1 MNNRIITAL
10 SFFVVPVMVLA
21 NSFAIVIDR
30 TTYSKAKDAVE
41 NYRKAVE
48 HDGLK
53 TYLIAAEWANP
64 SQVRDSLKAL
74 YNRDKTLEGCVLVG
88 DIPIAM
94 IRNAQ
99 HMTTAFKMNEQ
110 TFPIRESSVPSD
122 RFYDDLHL
130 KFKYLSQDKEDSAL
144 YYYKLTEDSP
154 QRLNPNFYSARIR
167 YPEGKDG
174 DKYQAIADFLNKAA
188 KAKYAQPNK
197 LDQVVSYNGASYNM
211 DCLMVYMDEEKAYR
225 ENFPL
230 AFQNGTGFKHWNF
243 RMNHAMRNYLLSEL
257 KRDGID
263 VFMFHEHGAPD
274 QQLVN
279 GNEACQETSSRLA
292 SVKREI
298 YSHTKKRA
306 KKGESLDSLQ
316 QMFSVKFG
324 LAAGFWDDYANAEYW
339 KKDSIAHAESYI
351 SLPDLENIVSNPTF
365 VMFDACYNG
374 SFQDKDQIAGRY
386 IFNPGSTLVVQG
398 NTRNVLQDRWTIE
411 MIGLLSHG
419 IRVGQYNKLVAT
431 LEGHLIGDPTVRF
444 APISANTVSTDIL
457 TKADNRKYWNRLTKS
472 KYPDIQSLALR
483 MLADCDFGL
492 SEGNEK
498 AKATTSAMLLSTFRT
513 SPFNTVRMEALKM
526 LSRYGGEDFTE
537 AVRLGLNDPYERIA
551 RSSAD
556 YAGRIGDVSLLPDIV
571 RVLFEDEDRIRIQYQ
586 LNTSLFL
593 FPKEKVIDEVHRYL
607 SASNRM
613 DKKAEMEK
621 AVGSIADNFAFR
633 DRGDSV
639 IMDAKA
645 KTDKRIS
652 AIRFLRNNPRTQSL
666 DTYLAFLND
675 TSVPQN
681 LRVLMAE
688 ALGWFDLSCRK
699 ADIRSFIR
707 KMLVE
712 GQPDEL
718 KEELLQ
724 TLERLR

>member
-130 KFKYLSQDKEDSAL
+130 KFKYLSQDKDDSAL

-457 TKADNRKYWNRLTKS
+457 TKADNRKHWNRLTKS

-483 MLADCDFGL
+483 MLTDCDFGL

-498 AKATTSAMLLSTFRT
+498 AKAATSAMLLSTFRT

-526 LSRYGGEDFTE
+526 LSRYGGGDFTE

-556 YAGRIGDVSLLPDIV
+556 YAGRIGDVSLLPDMV

-593 FPKEKVIDEVHRYL
+593 FPKEKVIDEVRRYL

-621 AVGSIADNFAFR
+621 AVESIADNFAFR

-666 DTYLAFLND
+666 DTYLTFLND

>member
-10 SFFVVPVMVLA
+10 SFFVAPVMVLA

-48 HDGLK
+48 HDGLN

-167 YPEGKDG
+167 YPEGKNG

-444 APISANTVSTDIL
+444 APISANTVSMDIM

-498 AKATTSAMLLSTFRT
+498 ARAATSAMLLSTFRT

>member
-130 KFKYLSQDKEDSAL
+130 KFKYLSQDKDDSAL

-263 VFMFHEHGAPD
+263 VFMFHEHGASD

-351 SLPDLENIVSNPTF
+351 SLPDLENLVSNPTF

-556 YAGRIGDVSLLPDIV
+556 YAGRIGDVSLLPDMV

-621 AVGSIADNFAFR
+621 AVESIADNFAFR

-699 ADIRSFIR
+699 ADIRFFIR

>member
-53 TYLIAAEWANP
+53 TYLIVAEWANP
-64 SQVRDSLKAL
+64 SQVKDSLKAL
-74 YNRDKTLEGCVLVG
+74 YNRDKTLEGCVLIG

-483 MLADCDFGL
+483 MLTDCDFGL

-498 AKATTSAMLLSTFRT
+498 AKAATSAMLLSTFRT

-593 FPKEKVIDEVHRYL
+593 FPKEKVIDEVRRYL

-621 AVGSIADNFAFR
+621 AVESIADNFAFR

>member
-10 SFFVVPVMVLA
+10 SFFVAPVMVLA

-167 YPEGKDG
+167 YPEGKNG

-444 APISANTVSTDIL
+444 APISANTVSMDIM

-498 AKATTSAMLLSTFRT
+498 ARAATSAMLLSTFRT

-526 LSRYGGEDFTE
+526 LSRYGGEDFIE

>member
-10 SFFVVPVMVLA
+10 SFFVAPVMVLA

-167 YPEGKDG
+167 YPEGKNG

-444 APISANTVSTDIL
+444 APISANTVSMDIM

-498 AKATTSAMLLSTFRT
+498 ARAATSAMLLSTFRT

-537 AVRLGLNDPYERIA
+537 AVRLGLNDPYERIV

>member
-130 KFKYLSQDKEDSAL
+130 KFKYLSQDKDDSAL

-386 IFNPGSTLVVQG
+386 IFNPGSALVVQG

-498 AKATTSAMLLSTFRT
+498 AKSTTSAMLLSTFRT

-526 LSRYGGEDFTE
+526 LSRYGGGDFTE

-556 YAGRIGDVSLLPDIV
+556 YAGRIGDVSLLPDMV

-593 FPKEKVIDEVHRYL
+593 FPKEKVIDEVRRYL

-621 AVGSIADNFAFR
+621 AVESIADNFAFR

-666 DTYLAFLND
+666 DTYLTFLND

>member
-10 SFFVVPVMVLA
+10 SFFVAPVMVLA

-167 YPEGKDG
+167 YPEGKNG

-257 KRDGID
+257 KRDSID

-324 LAAGFWDDYANAEYW
+324 LAAGFWNDYANAEYW

-444 APISANTVSTDIL
+444 APISANTVSMDIM

-498 AKATTSAMLLSTFRT
+498 ARAATSAMLLSTFRT

>member
-53 TYLIAAEWANP
+53 TYLIVAEWANP
-64 SQVRDSLKAL
+64 SQVKDSLKAL
-74 YNRDKTLEGCVLVG
+74 YNRDKTLEGCVLIG

-274 QQLVN
+274 QQLIN

-351 SLPDLENIVSNPTF
+351 SLPDLENLVSNPTF

-498 AKATTSAMLLSTFRT
+498 AKTATSAMLLSTFRT

-593 FPKEKVIDEVHRYL
+593 FPKEKVIDEVRRYL

-621 AVGSIADNFAFR
+621 AVESIADNFAFR

>member
-10 SFFVVPVMVLA
+10 SFFVVPVMALA

-351 SLPDLENIVSNPTF
+351 SLPDLENLVSNPTF

-483 MLADCDFGL
+483 MLTDCDFGL

-498 AKATTSAMLLSTFRT
+498 AKAATSAMLLSTFRT

-593 FPKEKVIDEVHRYL
+593 FPKEKVIDDVRRYL

-621 AVGSIADNFAFR
+621 AVESIADNFAFR

>member
-10 SFFVVPVMVLA
+10 SFFVAPVMVLA

-167 YPEGKDG
+167 YPEGKNG

-444 APISANTVSTDIL
+444 APISANTVSMDIM

-498 AKATTSAMLLSTFRT
+498 ARAATSAMLLSTFRT

>member
-498 AKATTSAMLLSTFRT
+498 ARAATSAMLLSTFRT

>member
-130 KFKYLSQDKEDSAL
+130 KFKYLSQDKDDSAL

-257 KRDGID
+257 KRDGFD

-526 LSRYGGEDFTE
+526 LSRYGGGDFTE

-556 YAGRIGDVSLLPDIV
+556 YAGRIGDVSLLPDMV

-593 FPKEKVIDEVHRYL
+593 FPKEKVIDEVRRYL

-621 AVGSIADNFAFR
+621 AVESIADNFAFR

-666 DTYLAFLND
+666 DTYLTFLND

>member
-1 MNNRIITAL
+1 
-10 SFFVVPVMVLA
+10 
-21 NSFAIVIDR
+21 
-30 TTYSKAKDAVE
+30 
-41 NYRKAVE
+41 
-48 HDGLK
+48 
-53 TYLIAAEWANP
+53 
-64 SQVRDSLKAL
+64 
-74 YNRDKTLEGCVLVG
+74 
-88 DIPIAM
+88 
-94 IRNAQ
+94 
-99 HMTTAFKMNEQ
+99 
-110 TFPIRESSVPSD
+110 
-122 RFYDDLHL
+122 
-130 KFKYLSQDKEDSAL
+130 
-144 YYYKLTEDSP
+144 
-154 QRLNPNFYSARIR
+154 
-167 YPEGKDG
+167 
-174 DKYQAIADFLNKAA
+174 
-188 KAKYAQPNK
+188 
-197 LDQVVSYNGASYNM
+197 
-211 DCLMVYMDEEKAYR
+211 MVYMDEEKAYR

-556 YAGRIGDVSLLPDIV
+556 YAGRIGDVSLLPDMV

-593 FPKEKVIDEVHRYL
+593 FPKEKVIDEVRRYL

-621 AVGSIADNFAFR
+621 AVESIADNFAFR

-666 DTYLAFLND
+666 DTYLTFLND

>member
-1 MNNRIITAL
+1 MITAL

-130 KFKYLSQDKEDSAL
+130 KFKYLSQDKDDSAL

-498 AKATTSAMLLSTFRT
+498 AKSTTSAMLLSTFRT

-526 LSRYGGEDFTE
+526 LSRYGGGDFTE

-556 YAGRIGDVSLLPDIV
+556 YAGRIGDVSLLPDMV

-593 FPKEKVIDEVHRYL
+593 FPKEKVIDEVRRYL

-621 AVGSIADNFAFR
+621 AVESIADNFAFR

-666 DTYLAFLND
+666 DTYLTFLND

>member
-130 KFKYLSQDKEDSAL
+130 KFKYLSQDKDDSAL

-483 MLADCDFGL
+483 MLTDCDFGL

-498 AKATTSAMLLSTFRT
+498 AKAATSAMLLSTFRT

-526 LSRYGGEDFTE
+526 LSRYGGGDFTE

-593 FPKEKVIDEVHRYL
+593 FPKEKVIDEVRRYL

-621 AVGSIADNFAFR
+621 AVESIADNFAFR

-666 DTYLAFLND
+666 DTYLTFLND

>member
-167 YPEGKDG
+167 YPEGKNG

-211 DCLMVYMDEEKAYR
+211 DCLMVYIDEEKAYR

-298 YSHTKKRA
+298 YSHTKKRT

-444 APISANTVSTDIL
+444 APISANTVSMDIM

-498 AKATTSAMLLSTFRT
+498 ARAATSAMLLSTFRT

-707 KMLVE
+707 KMLVK

>member
-10 SFFVVPVMVLA
+10 SFFVAPVMVLA

-167 YPEGKDG
+167 YPEGKNG

-444 APISANTVSTDIL
+444 APISANTVSMDIM

-498 AKATTSAMLLSTFRT
+498 ARAATSAMLLSTFRT

-526 LSRYGGEDFTE
+526 LSRYGGEYFTE

>member
-130 KFKYLSQDKEDSAL
+130 KFKYLSQDKDDSAL

>member
-483 MLADCDFGL
+483 MLTDCDFGL

-498 AKATTSAMLLSTFRT
+498 AKAATSAMLLSTFRT

-593 FPKEKVIDEVHRYL
+593 FPKEKVIDDVRRYL

-621 AVGSIADNFAFR
+621 AVESIADNFAFR

>member
-130 KFKYLSQDKEDSAL
+130 KFKYLSQDKDDSAL

-457 TKADNRKYWNRLTKS
+457 TKADNRKHWNRLTKS

-483 MLADCDFGL
+483 MLTDCDFGL

-498 AKATTSAMLLSTFRT
+498 AKAATSAMLLSTFRT

-718 KEELLQ
+718 KEESLQ

>member
-53 TYLIAAEWANP
+53 TYLIVAEWANP
-64 SQVRDSLKAL
+64 SQVKDSLKAL
-74 YNRDKTLEGCVLVG
+74 YNRDKTLEGCVLIG

-386 IFNPGSTLVVQG
+386 IFNSGSTLVVQG

-483 MLADCDFGL
+483 MLTDCDFGL

-498 AKATTSAMLLSTFRT
+498 AKAATSAMLLFTFRT

-526 LSRYGGEDFTE
+526 LSRYGGGDFTE

-593 FPKEKVIDEVHRYL
+593 FPKEKVIDEVRRYL

-621 AVGSIADNFAFR
+621 AVESIADNFAFR

-666 DTYLAFLND
+666 DTYLTFLND

-699 ADIRSFIR
+699 ADIRFFIR

-712 GQPDEL
+712 GQPDDL

>member
-130 KFKYLSQDKEDSAL
+130 KFKYLSQDKDDSAL

-457 TKADNRKYWNRLTKS
+457 TKADNRKHWNRLTKS

-498 AKATTSAMLLSTFRT
+498 AKSTTSAMLLSTFRT

-526 LSRYGGEDFTE
+526 LSRYGGGDFTE

-593 FPKEKVIDEVHRYL
+593 FPKEKVIDEVRRYL

-621 AVGSIADNFAFR
+621 AVESIADNFAFR

-666 DTYLAFLND
+666 DTYLTFLND

>member
-10 SFFVVPVMVLA
+10 SFFVAPVMVLA

-167 YPEGKDG
+167 YPEGKNG

-324 LAAGFWDDYANAEYW
+324 LAAGFWDDYANAEYR

-444 APISANTVSTDIL
+444 APISANTVSMDIM

-498 AKATTSAMLLSTFRT
+498 ARAATSAMLLSTFRT

>member
-10 SFFVVPVMVLA
+10 SFFVAPVMVLA

-167 YPEGKDG
+167 YPEGKNG

-339 KKDSIAHAESYI
+339 KKNSIAHAESYI

-444 APISANTVSTDIL
+444 APISANTVSMDIM

-498 AKATTSAMLLSTFRT
+498 ARAATSAMLLSTFRT

>member
-10 SFFVVPVMVLA
+10 SFFVAPVMVLA

-48 HDGLK
+48 HDGLN

-167 YPEGKDG
+167 YPEGKNG

-365 VMFDACYNG
+365 VMFDACYNA

-444 APISANTVSTDIL
+444 APISANTVSMDIM

-498 AKATTSAMLLSTFRT
+498 ARAATSAMLLSTFRT

>member
-10 SFFVVPVMVLA
+10 SFFVAPVMVLA

-99 HMTTAFKMNEQ
+99 NMTTAFKMNEQ

-167 YPEGKDG
+167 YPEGKNG

-444 APISANTVSTDIL
+444 APISANTVSMDIM

-498 AKATTSAMLLSTFRT
+498 ARAATSAMLLSTFRT

-526 LSRYGGEDFTE
+526 LSRYGGEDFIE

-712 GQPDEL
+712 GQSDEL

>member
-130 KFKYLSQDKEDSAL
+130 KFKYLSQDKDDSAL

-274 QQLVN
+274 QQLIN

-351 SLPDLENIVSNPTF
+351 SLPDLENLVSNPTF

-498 AKATTSAMLLSTFRT
+498 AKTATSAMLLSTFRT

-593 FPKEKVIDEVHRYL
+593 FPKEKVIDEVRRYL

-621 AVGSIADNFAFR
+621 AVESIADNFAFR

>member
-498 AKATTSAMLLSTFRT
+498 ARAATSAMLLSTFRT

-593 FPKEKVIDEVHRYL
+593 FPKEKVIDEVRRYL

-621 AVGSIADNFAFR
+621 AVESIADNFAFR

-666 DTYLAFLND
+666 DTYLTFLND

>member
-1 MNNRIITAL
+1 MNNKIITAL

-130 KFKYLSQDKEDSAL
+130 KFKYLSQDKDDSAL

-444 APISANTVSTDIL
+444 APISTNTVSTDIL

-498 AKATTSAMLLSTFRT
+498 AKAITSAMLLSTFRT

-593 FPKEKVIDEVHRYL
+593 FPKEKVIDEVRRYL

-621 AVGSIADNFAFR
+621 AVESIADNFAFR

>member
-10 SFFVVPVMVLA
+10 SFFVVPVMALA

-30 TTYSKAKDAVE
+30 TTYSKAKAAVE

-74 YNRDKTLEGCVLVG
+74 YNRDKTLEGCVLIG

-144 YYYKLTEDSP
+144 HYYKLAEDSP

-167 YPEGKDG
+167 YPEGKGG
-174 DKYQAIADFLNKAA
+174 DKYRAIANFLNKAA
-188 KAKYAQPNK
+188 KAKYAKANR

-230 AFQNGTGFKHWNF
+230 AFMDGTGFKHWNF
-243 RMNHAMRNYLLSEL
+243 RMDHAMRYHLLGEL
-257 KRDGID
+257 KREGID

-279 GNEACQETSSRLA
+279 GNEACDGTASRLA

-306 KKGESLDSLQ
+306 KKGEPLDSLQ
-316 QMFSVKFG
+316 RMFSAKFG
-324 LAAGFWDDYANAEYW
+324 LATGFWDDYANAEYW
-339 KKDSIAHAESYI
+339 KNDSIAHAESYI
-351 SLPDLENIVSNPTF
+351 SLPDLDSLVSNPTF

-419 IRVGQYNKLVAT
+419 IRVGQYNRLVAS

-444 APISANTVSTDIL
+444 TPISDNSISTDIVM
-457 TKADNRKYWNRLTKS
+457 KAGDRKYWNKQSKS
-472 KYPDIQSLALR
+472 PYADIRSLALR
-483 MLADCDFGL
+483 MLADCDCN
-492 SEGNEK
+492 GNDSDGK
-498 AKATTSAMLLSTFRT
+498 TRATTSAMLLNAFRT
-513 SPFNTVRMEALKM
+513 SPSNTVRMEALKM
-526 LSRYGGEDFTE
+526 LSRYGGDDFTE

-593 FPKEKVIDEVHRYL
+593 FPKEKVIGEVRRYL
-607 SASNRM
+607 DASCRM
-613 DKKAEMEK
+613 DKEEEMEK
-621 AVGSIADNFAFR
+621 AVKSISDNFAFR

-639 IMDAKA
+639 IMDAGA
-645 KTDKRIS
+645 KTDRRIA

-666 DTYLAFLND
+666 DAYLAFLGD
-675 TSVPQN
+675 ASAPLE

-699 ADIRSFIR
+699 ADIRSYIR
-707 KMLVE
+707 RMLGE
-712 GQPDEL
+712 TQPDEL

>member
-130 KFKYLSQDKEDSAL
+130 KFKYLSQDKDDSAL

-498 AKATTSAMLLSTFRT
+498 ARAATSAMLLSTFRT

-526 LSRYGGEDFTE
+526 LSRYGGGDFTE

-593 FPKEKVIDEVHRYL
+593 FPKEKVIDEVRRYL

-621 AVGSIADNFAFR
+621 AVESIADNFAFR

-666 DTYLAFLND
+666 DTYLTFLND

>member
-10 SFFVVPVMVLA
+10 SFFVAPVMVLA

-144 YYYKLTEDSP
+144 FYYKLTEDSP

-167 YPEGKDG
+167 YPEGKNG

-324 LAAGFWDDYANAEYW
+324 LAAGFWNDYANAEYW

-444 APISANTVSTDIL
+444 APISANTVSMDIM

-498 AKATTSAMLLSTFRT
+498 ARAATSAMLLSTFRT

>member
-74 YNRDKTLEGCVLVG
+74 YNRDRTLEGCVLVG

-130 KFKYLSQDKEDSAL
+130 KFKYLSQDKDDSAL

-230 AFQNGTGFKHWNF
+230 AFMDGTGFKHWNF
-243 RMNHAMRNYLLSEL
+243 RMDHAMRYHLLGEL
-257 KRDGID
+257 KREGID

-498 AKATTSAMLLSTFRT
+498 AKTATSAMLLSTFRT
-513 SPFNTVRMEALKM
+513 SSFNTVRMEALKM

-593 FPKEKVIDEVHRYL
+593 FPKEKVIDDVRRYL

-621 AVGSIADNFAFR
+621 AVESIADNFAFR

>member
-53 TYLIAAEWANP
+53 TYLIVAEWANP
-64 SQVRDSLKAL
+64 SQVKDSLKAL
-74 YNRDKTLEGCVLVG
+74 YNRDKTLEGCVLIG

-351 SLPDLENIVSNPTF
+351 SLPDLENLVSNPTF

-498 AKATTSAMLLSTFRT
+498 AKTATSAMLLSTFRT

-593 FPKEKVIDEVHRYL
+593 FPKEKVIDEVRRYL

-621 AVGSIADNFAFR
+621 AVESIADNFAFR

>member
-498 AKATTSAMLLSTFRT
+498 AKAATSAMLLSTFRT

-718 KEELLQ
+718 KEESLQ

>member
-130 KFKYLSQDKEDSAL
+130 KFKYLSQDKDDSAL

-386 IFNPGSTLVVQG
+386 VFNPGSTLVVQG

-526 LSRYGGEDFTE
+526 LSRYGGGDFTE

-556 YAGRIGDVSLLPDIV
+556 YAGRIGDVSLLPDMV

-593 FPKEKVIDEVHRYL
+593 FPKEKVIDEVRRYL

-621 AVGSIADNFAFR
+621 AVESIADNFAFR

-666 DTYLAFLND
+666 DTYLTFLND

>member
-10 SFFVVPVMVLA
+10 SFFVVPVMALA

-167 YPEGKDG
+167 YPEGKGG

-498 AKATTSAMLLSTFRT
+498 AKTATSAMLLSTFRT

-593 FPKEKVIDEVHRYL
+593 FPKEKVIDEVRRYL

-621 AVGSIADNFAFR
+621 AVESIADNFAFR

>member
-498 AKATTSAMLLSTFRT
+498 AKTATSAMLLSTFRT

-593 FPKEKVIDEVHRYL
+593 FPKEKVIDEVRRYL

-621 AVGSIADNFAFR
+621 AVESIADNFAFR

-666 DTYLAFLND
+666 DTYLTFLND

-699 ADIRSFIR
+699 ADIRFFIR

-712 GQPDEL
+712 GQPDDL

>member
-324 LAAGFWDDYANAEYW
+324 LAAGFWDDYSNAEYW

-457 TKADNRKYWNRLTKS
+457 TKADNRKHWNRLTKS

-483 MLADCDFGL
+483 MLTDCDFGL

-498 AKATTSAMLLSTFRT
+498 AKAATSAMLLSTFRT

-526 LSRYGGEDFTE
+526 LSRYGGGDFTE

-556 YAGRIGDVSLLPDIV
+556 YAGRIGDVSLLPDMV

-593 FPKEKVIDEVHRYL
+593 FPKEKVIDEVRRYL

-621 AVGSIADNFAFR
+621 AVESIADNFAFR

-639 IMDAKA
+639 IMDANA